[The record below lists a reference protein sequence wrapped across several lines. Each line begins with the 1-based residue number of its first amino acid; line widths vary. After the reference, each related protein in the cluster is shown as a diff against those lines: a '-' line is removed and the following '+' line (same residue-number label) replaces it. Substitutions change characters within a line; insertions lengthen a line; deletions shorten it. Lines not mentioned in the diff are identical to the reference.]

1 MINGEPLPC
10 SAESGHHLVGNQQ
23 DAVAVA
29 DITQPLHV
37 AIWRNQD
44 PVGADDRLND
54 DRGNGLWS
62 FEANDLLSLGKDLG
76 DGAWLGST
84 VLVEVW
90 DAEDAR
96 HAGLCKPATR
106 VARGAQRSRGAAVI
120 RAIACGDLVSA
131 CVEARDAE
139 GVLDRFG
146 AAVRKEEGVDIARAD
161 LGELLPEAGA
171 RLCCHERIC
180 VGESCRLIGDRLQ
193 DALIAM
199 ADVGAHQLAIEVEEL
214 LLFRGPEPGALRAGD
229 WNWVRCSLRRPLRHG
244 VPLGEGDHL
253 WPAQWGSLSCAH
265 RPSQ

>member
-54 DRGNGLWS
+54 DRCNSLWS
-62 FEANDLLSLGKDLG
+62 FEANDLLSLGKDLS

-106 VARGAQRSRGAAVI
+106 VARGAQRSRGTTVI
-120 RAIACGDLVSA
+120 RAIACRDLVPT
-131 CVEARDAE
+131 CVKARDAE

-146 AAVRKEEGVDIARAD
+146 TAVGEEEGVNIARAD
-161 LGELLPEAGA
+161 LGEFRAESGT
-171 RLCCHERIC
+171 RLRRHEWVR
-180 VGESCRLIGDRLQ
+180 VGQGGRLIGDRLQ
-193 DALIAM
+193 HSLVAVAN
-199 ADVGAHQLAIEVEEL
+199 VGAHQLAIEVEEL
-214 LLFRGPEPGALRAGD
+214 LLFGGPEPGALGACD
-229 WNWVRCSLRRPLRHG
+229 WDRVRCSLRGPLGDG

-253 WPAQWGSLSCAH
+253 WSA
-265 RPSQ
+265 